1 MCSTCNRL
9 ETGGGI
15 AHLVAVQH
23 EGAVNTTQRVEKKR
37 PATLRGQQTRKVLL
51 QAAEEVFRR
60 RGYGRASVGEIVD
73 RAGVATG
80 TFYVHFENKES
91 LYLEVVEELA
101 RRLETW
107 VAERVASHGTR
118 LSRQR
123 AALEAF
129 FEFVKQNPHLYRLV
143 RQTEDI
149 DEVVYRGFY
158 QRIARAQ
165 ANGLT
170 DAMQHGEVSRFDPEV
185 LAYVLM
191 GVAHFVG
198 MRFVEWEAEPKGV
211 PETLLDEVAA
221 FVEAGLTAP
230 RQPRPHAPAAP
241 RAVEPAPEPEG
252 YSFFR

>member
-1 MCSTCNRL
+1 M
-9 ETGGGI
+9 
-15 AHLVAVQH
+15 
-23 EGAVNTTQRVEKKR
+23 NTTQRVEKKR
-37 PATLRGQQTRKVLL
+37 PTTLRGQQTRKVLL

-101 RRLETW
+101 QRLESW

-129 FEFVKQNPHLYRLV
+129 FEFVKLHPHLYRLV

-149 DEVVYRGFY
+149 DEAVYRGFY
-158 QRIARAQ
+158 QRIAQVYAQ
-165 ANGLT
+165 GLT
-170 DAMQHGEVSRFDPEV
+170 GAMQQGEVSRFDPEV

-198 MRFVEWEAEPKGV
+198 MRFVEWEEDPKGV
-211 PETLLDEVAA
+211 PEGLLDEVAS
-221 FVEAGLTAP
+221 FVEAGLKAP
-230 RQPRPHAPAAP
+230 RQPRASAPAKP
-241 RAVEPAPEPEG
+241 RLVEPVLEAEG

>member
-1 MCSTCNRL
+1 M
-9 ETGGGI
+9 
-15 AHLVAVQH
+15 QH
-23 EGAVNTTQRVEKKR
+23 EEAVNTAHRVEKKR
-37 PATLRGQQTRKVLL
+37 PTTLRGQQTRKVLL

-60 RGYGRASVGEIVD
+60 RGYNRASVGEIVD

-107 VAERVASHGTR
+107 VAEQVVEHGTR

-123 AALEAF
+123 AVLEAF
-129 FEFVKQNPHLYRLV
+129 FEFVKLNPHLYRVV

-149 DEVVYRGFY
+149 DEVVYRAFY
-158 QRIARAQ
+158 QRIARAYAQ
-165 ANGLT
+165 GLT
-170 DAMQHGEVSRFDPEV
+170 GAMEHGEVSRFDPEV

-198 MRFVEWEAEPKGV
+198 MRFVEWEADPKGL

-221 FVEAGLTAP
+221 FVEAGLQAP
-230 RQPRPHAPAAP
+230 RAP
-241 RAVEPAPEPEG
+241 RAVLAPSRPAVAVEPEG